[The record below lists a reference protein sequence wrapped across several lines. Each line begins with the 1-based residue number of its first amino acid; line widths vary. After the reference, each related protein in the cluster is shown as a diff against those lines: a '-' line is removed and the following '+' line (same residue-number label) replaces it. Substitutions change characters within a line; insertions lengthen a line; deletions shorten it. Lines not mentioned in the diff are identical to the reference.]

1 MAGGSTQ
8 QGSRRPLLALC
19 YNAAIIARTG
29 AKRGAMRILIADDS
43 SDAREILARLL
54 KRWGHEV
61 VAADNGREAWEI
73 LAREPI
79 RLVISDWM
87 MPYVDGLEL
96 CRRVRA
102 AGFDHYVYFIL
113 LTARE
118 EKEDLIEG
126 MTAGADDFL
135 TKSFSFKEL
144 QVRLRAAE
152 RILTLEGELAA
163 RNQELHEK
171 NAALETALGRIER
184 DLRAAALLQESL
196 LPKHAELPGGLGVD
210 WLLRPAAVIGGDIFN
225 FFTLHGRVVGF
236 YLLDV
241 AGHGVPSAMMSV
253 SLSRSMTALRGD
265 GLLLAGGG
273 GPQAPDRVVADLNR
287 RFQSDDI
294 APYFTMV
301 YGYLDGVTGRGA
313 LCQAGHP
320 YPLLSRADGRCER
333 LGQGG
338 FAVGMFDDVPY
349 DSVPFALAPG
359 DRLILY
365 SDGVTDCRSPAGEE
379 FGLERL
385 RQAAVAHHE
394 APLAALGSGLDE
406 ALARWRGRGEIEDD
420 ISLLV
425 FERR

>member
-1 MAGGSTQ
+1 
-8 QGSRRPLLALC
+8 
-19 YNAAIIARTG
+19 
-29 AKRGAMRILIADDS
+29 MRILIADDS
-43 SDAREILARLL
+43 SDAREILERLL

-61 VAADNGREAWEI
+61 VAADNGREAWDI
-73 LAREPI
+73 ICREPI

-96 CRRVRA
+96 CRRVRGA
-102 AGFDHYVYFIL
+102 AFDHYVYFIL

-163 RNQELHEK
+163 RNRELNEK
-171 NAALETALGRIER
+171 NTALETALGRIER
-184 DLRAAALLQESL
+184 DLRAAAVLQESL
-196 LPKHAELPGGLGVD
+196 LPKHAASPPGLGVD
-210 WLLRPAAVIGGDIFN
+210 WLLRPAAVIGGDIFD
-225 FFTLHGRVVGF
+225 FFPLRGLLIGF

-253 SLSRSMTALRGD
+253 TLSRSLSALLAD
-265 GLLLAGGG
+265 GLLLDADGST
-273 GPQAPDRVVADLNR
+273 PRAPDRVIADLNR

-294 APYFTMV
+294 APYFTIV

-320 YPLLSRADGRCER
+320 HPLLCRADGRCER

-349 DSVPFALAPG
+349 DSVDFMLAAG
-359 DRLILY
+359 DRLVLY
-365 SDGVTDCRSPAGEE
+365 SDGITDCRNPGGED
-379 FGLERL
+379 FGPERL
-385 RQAAVAHHE
+385 REVIADQHA
-394 APLAALGSGLDE
+394 APLAALGAGLDL
-406 ALARWRGRGEIEDD
+406 ALARWRADGEIEDD